1 MNWDE
6 RSDEAAKR
14 RYSDYTTMTDEL
26 RDRIAD
32 VLSGH
37 PIGSGDYETSV
48 GREEALDMAD
58 EVIDDLGLIVERTV
72 RVADHGAGPLRVP
85 QTRVVG
91 KWER

>member
-1 MNWDE
+1 MID
-6 RSDEAAKR
+6 DI
-14 RYSDYTTMTDEL
+14 

-37 PIGSGDYETSV
+37 PIGSGYYGTSV

-58 EVIDDLGLIVERTV
+58 EVIADLGLVVERTV
-72 RVADHGAGPLRVP
+72 RVVDVGAGPLRIP
-85 QTRVVG
+85 ESRVVG

>member
-37 PIGSGDYETSV
+37 PIGSGYYGTSV
-48 GREEALDMAD
+48 GRDEALDMAD
-58 EVIDDLGLIVERTV
+58 EVIADLGLIMERTV
-72 RVADHGAGPLRVP
+72 RVVDYGAGPLRIP
-85 QTRVVG
+85 ESRVVG
-91 KWER
+91 KRER